1 MSQRVTT
8 AFEPLLTQLTDFR
21 TKWPKRGW
29 SWDARFS
36 CVASAFSAELVEEA
50 NAALAVTFPG
60 RWNHRTLGTAP
71 PLVQQ
76 IAERTGGVRADQW
89 IFSTAP
95 SGGAII
101 YGLWWPWGDDTT
113 ITLRVG
119 LPSPNP
125 SVEDRLRDVFGAS
138 PY

>member
-1 MSQRVTT
+1 MSQRANT
-8 AFEPLLTQLTDFR
+8 AFDPLLTQLAEFR
-21 TKWPKRGW
+21 AKWPKRGW
-29 SWDARFS
+29 SWDSRFS
-36 CVASAFSAELVEEA
+36 CVASAFSVEIVEEA
-50 NAALAVTFPG
+50 NAALAITFPG

-76 IAERTGGVRADQW
+76 IAEKTGGVRADQW
-89 IFSTAP
+89 IFSTNP
-95 SGGAII
+95 SGGAIV

-113 ITLRVG
+113 ITLRLG

>member
-8 AFEPLLTQLTDFR
+8 AFDPLFNQLADFR
-21 TKWPKRGW
+21 AKWPKRGW
-29 SWDARFS
+29 SWDSRFS
-36 CVASAFSAELVEEA
+36 CVASAFSTELVEEA
-50 NAALAVTFPG
+50 NVALTPTFPN
-60 RWNHRTLGTAP
+60 RWNHKTLSSAP

-89 IFSTAP
+89 LFATQS

-101 YGLWWPWGDDTT
+101 YALWWPWGDDTT
-113 ITLRVG
+113 ITLRIG

-125 SVEDRLRDVFGAS
+125 SLEDRLRDVFGAS